1 MGRRPGRPVESSRS
15 APAACNTMGSV
26 DLQGPLWEGVLP
38 GVLRQL
44 YVGRRTGLL
53 VLSRETERRSVRFHV
68 GNIANAE
75 TNVRED
81 RLGELLVR
89 VGLLSEQHLKAATG
103 IVLRDGK
110 RLGQVLVAEGLLEPQ
125 GLREAI
131 ALHVDTVLSGALE
144 WSDGQYA
151 FREEIGRVLDEDEL
165 TLPYA
170 TGDLILR
177 ACRSVRDPDVVRYR
191 LGDIDRVVGFARD
204 PLVRF
209 QRLSLSAVDACVLSR
224 VDGHST
230 GREIVEA
237 TRMTPEEV
245 RASLFALLST
255 GVIEYLSVASGRIA
269 RVGFPAA
276 AGTSP
281 KRPAPPTPAR
291 GEPSIVLSRD
301 AEAAHVE
308 ASVPLP
314 RPDETATGAVPVR
327 PSSSSSPE
335 LEARRREILEAS
347 SVLASATHYDLLGV
361 PRDASDAQIR
371 ESYFR
376 RAKRFHPDAHHEPG
390 LGDLREKLETLFLHL
405 AEAYEVLRSP
415 RLRARYERVSR
426 AGGSLRH
433 DAAEELSPTEAIER
447 AAQSVV
453 RERYWEALPLLEK
466 AVPRAEGA
474 ARRKGRV
481 LLARLYARDP
491 DWVDAA
497 EELLNTVLAEE
508 PENAEVLFYIGLIHE
523 HRGSLGQALASF
535 RRVLA
540 LDPQNA
546 DARRRVADLGPQEA

>member
-1 MGRRPGRPVESSRS
+1 MGL
-15 APAACNTMGSV
+15 M

-53 VLSRETERRSVRFHV
+53 ALSREGERRSVRFYV

-75 TNVRED
+75 TNVRDD

-89 VGLLSEQHLKAATG
+89 TGRLTEQHLKQATG
-103 IVLRDGK
+103 IVLRDGR
-110 RLGQVLVAEGLLEPQ
+110 RLGQVLVAMGWLDPQ

-131 ALHVDTVLSGALE
+131 AVHVDTVLSGALE
-144 WSDGQYA
+144 WSEGQYE
-151 FREEIGRVLDEDEL
+151 FREEIGRPLDEDEL

-224 VDGHST
+224 VDGRST
-230 GREIVEA
+230 GREIVQA
-237 TRMTPEEV
+237 TRMTPEDV

-255 GVIEYLSVASGRIA
+255 GVIEYLSAASGRIA
-269 RVGFPAA
+269 RVGLPGAA
-276 AGTSP
+276 APSP
-281 KRPAPPTPAR
+281 KRPPQATPAR
-291 GEPSIVLSRD
+291 GEPSVVLSRD
-301 AEAAHVE
+301 AEVARAE
-308 ASVPLP
+308 ASVPLAL
-314 RPDETATGAVPVR
+314 PDSTETGKVPVLV
-327 PSSSSSPE
+327 SSPE
-335 LEARRREILEAS
+335 LESRRREILDAYS
-347 SVLASATHYDLLGV
+347 SLARATYYDLLGV
-361 PRDASDAQIR
+361 PPDASDAQIR

-415 RLRARYERVSR
+415 RLRARYERESR
-426 AGGSLRH
+426 IAGAGAPSGR
-433 DAAEELSPTEAIER
+433 DGAESESPAQAIER
-447 AAQSVV
+447 AAESVA

-474 ARRKGRV
+474 ALRKGRV

-497 EELLNTVLAEE
+497 EGLLNAVLREE
-508 PENAEVLFYIGLIHE
+508 PDDAEVLFYVGLIHE
-523 HRGSLGQALASF
+523 HRGSLRQALDSF
-535 RRVLA
+535 RRVLEI
-540 LDPQNA
+540 DPLNA
-546 DARRRVADLGPQEA
+546 DARRRVADLGPQEP

>member
-1 MGRRPGRPVESSRS
+1 M
-15 APAACNTMGSV
+15 

-53 VLSRETERRSVRFHV
+53 VLSRETERRSVRFYV

-89 VGLLSEQHLKAATG
+89 VGLLSERHLKQATG

-151 FREEIGRVLDEDEL
+151 FREEIGRALDEDEL

-177 ACRSVRDPDVVRYR
+177 ASRSVRDPDVVRYR
-191 LGDIDRVVGFARD
+191 LGDMDRVVGFARD

-230 GREIVEA
+230 GREIVAA
-237 TRMTPEEV
+237 TRMTPEDV
-245 RASLFALLST
+245 RSSLFALLNT
-255 GVIEYLSVASGRIA
+255 GVVEYLSVASGRIA
-269 RVGFPAA
+269 RVGFPGA

-281 KRPAPPTPAR
+281 KRPPAATPAR
-291 GEPSIVLSRD
+291 GEPSVVLSRD
-301 AEAAHVE
+301 AEAARVDE
-308 ASVPLP
+308 SVPLA
-314 RPDETATGAVPVR
+314 RPDEVATGSVPV
-327 PSSSSSPE
+327 PPSSSPE
-335 LEARRREILEAS
+335 LEARRREILEAYS
-347 SVLASATHYDLLGV
+347 ALVSASHYELLGV

-415 RLRARYERVSR
+415 RLRARYERVSLG
-426 AGGSLRH
+426 GGSPGH
-433 DAAEELSPTEAIER
+433 DAAEELSPAQAIER
-447 AAQSVV
+447 AAQSVA
-453 RERYWEALPLLEK
+453 RERYWEALPLLER
-466 AVPRAEGA
+466 AVPRSEGA
-474 ARRKGRV
+474 ARRKGRI

-497 EELLNTVLAEE
+497 EELLDTVLSEE
-508 PENAEVLFYIGLIHE
+508 PENAEVHFYIGLIHE

-535 RRVLA
+535 RRALA
-540 LDPQNA
+540 IDPQNA
-546 DARRRVADLGPQEA
+546 DARRRVAELGPQEA

>member
-1 MGRRPGRPVESSRS
+1 M
-15 APAACNTMGSV
+15 

-53 VLSRETERRSVRFHV
+53 VLSREAERRSVRFYV

-89 VGLLSEQHLKAATG
+89 LGRLSERHLKEATG

-110 RLGQVLVAEGLLEPQ
+110 RLGQVLVAQGRLDPQ
-125 GLREAI
+125 GLREAM
-131 ALHVDTVLSGALE
+131 ALHVDTVLSRALE
-144 WSDGQYA
+144 WSDGQYE
-151 FREEIGRVLDEDEL
+151 FREEIGRPLDEEEM
-165 TLPYA
+165 TLPCA

-177 ACRSVRDPDVVRYR
+177 ASHSVRDPDVVRYR

-224 VDGHST
+224 VDGRST
-230 GREIVEA
+230 GREIVRA
-237 TRMTPEEV
+237 TGMTPEDV

-255 GVIEYLSVASGRIA
+255 GVIEYLSIASGRIA
-269 RVGFPAA
+269 RVGMPDAVGA
-276 AGTSP
+276 SP
-281 KRPAPPTPAR
+281 KRPPSAAPAR

-301 AEAAHVE
+301 AEAARAE
-308 ASVPLP
+308 ERVPLA
-314 RPDETATGAVPVR
+314 RPDATATGAVQALPR
-327 PSSSSSPE
+327 SSPE
-335 LEARRREILEAS
+335 LEARRREILEAHGA
-347 SVLASATHYDLLGV
+347 LASATYYELLGV
-361 PRDASDAQIR
+361 PRDAGDAQIR
-371 ESYFR
+371 EAYFR
-376 RAKRFHPDAHHEPG
+376 RAKLFHPDAHHEPG

-415 RLRARYERVSR
+415 RLRARYERESR
-426 AGGSLRH
+426 PPGAGLPPGQ
-433 DAAEELSPTEAIER
+433 DAADKESPAQAIDR
-447 AAQSVV
+447 AAESVA

-497 EELLNTVLAEE
+497 ADLLNAVLKEE
-508 PENAEVLFYIGLIHE
+508 PDDAEVLFYVGLIHE
-523 HRGSLGQALASF
+523 HRGALQKALVSF
-535 RRVLA
+535 RRVLE
-540 LDPQNA
+540 LDPRNA
-546 DARRRVADLGPQEA
+546 DARRRVAELGRQEL

>member
-1 MGRRPGRPVESSRS
+1 M
-15 APAACNTMGSV
+15 

-53 VLSRETERRSVRFHV
+53 ALSREAERRSVRFYV

-89 VGLLSEQHLKAATG
+89 VGLLSERHLKQATG

-144 WSDGQYA
+144 WSDGQYG
-151 FREEIGRVLDEDEL
+151 FREEIGRALDEDEL

-230 GREIVEA
+230 GREIVAA
-237 TRMTPEEV
+237 TRMTPEDV
-245 RASLFALLST
+245 RSSLFALLNT
-255 GVIEYLSVASGRIA
+255 GVVEYMSAASGRIA
-269 RVGFPAA
+269 RVGFPRA

-281 KRPAPPTPAR
+281 KRPAAATPAR
-291 GEPSIVLSRD
+291 GEPSVVLSRD
-301 AEAAHVE
+301 AEAARVDE
-308 ASVPLP
+308 SVPLA
-314 RPDETATGAVPVR
+314 RPDEMATGAVPVR
-327 PSSSSSPE
+327 PPSSPE
-335 LEARRREILEAS
+335 LEARRREILEAYS
-347 SVLASATHYDLLGV
+347 G
-361 PRDASDAQIR
+361 PR
-371 ESYFR
+371 
-376 RAKRFHPDAHHEPG
+376 
-390 LGDLREKLETLFLHL
+390 
-405 AEAYEVLRSP
+405 
-415 RLRARYERVSR
+415 ERVALR
-426 AGGSLRH
+426 PAGGSPGRERRADPGVLLPAGEALAPGRPPRARARRPAREARDAVSPPGRSLRGAAQPASSRPIREGQPGGGSPGH
-433 DAAEELSPTEAIER
+433 DAAEELSPAQAIER
-447 AAQSVV
+447 AAQSVA
-453 RERYWEALPLLEK
+453 RERYWEALPLLER

-474 ARRKGRV
+474 ARRKGRI

-497 EELLNTVLAEE
+497 EELLNTVLSEE
-508 PENAEVLFYIGLIHE
+508 PENAEVHFYIGLIHE

-540 LDPQNA
+540 IDPQNA

>member
-1 MGRRPGRPVESSRS
+1 
-15 APAACNTMGSV
+15 
-26 DLQGPLWEGVLP
+26 
-38 GVLRQL
+38 
-44 YVGRRTGLL
+44 
-53 VLSRETERRSVRFHV
+53 
-68 GNIANAE
+68 
-75 TNVRED
+75 
-81 RLGELLVR
+81 
-89 VGLLSEQHLKAATG
+89 
-103 IVLRDGK
+103 
-110 RLGQVLVAEGLLEPQ
+110 
-125 GLREAI
+125 
-131 ALHVDTVLSGALE
+131 
-144 WSDGQYA
+144 
-151 FREEIGRVLDEDEL
+151 
-165 TLPYA
+165 
-170 TGDLILR
+170 
-177 ACRSVRDPDVVRYR
+177 
-191 LGDIDRVVGFARD
+191 
-204 PLVRF
+204 
-209 QRLSLSAVDACVLSR
+209 
-224 VDGHST
+224 
-230 GREIVEA
+230 
-237 TRMTPEEV
+237 
-245 RASLFALLST
+245 
-255 GVIEYLSVASGRIA
+255 
-269 RVGFPAA
+269 
-276 AGTSP
+276 
-281 KRPAPPTPAR
+281 
-291 GEPSIVLSRD
+291 
-301 AEAAHVE
+301 
-308 ASVPLP
+308 
-314 RPDETATGAVPVR
+314 VR

-508 PENAEVLFYIGLIHE
+508 PENAEVLFYIGLIQE

-540 LDPQNA
+540 LDPQHA